1 MGAAPVG
8 EALID
13 LFKKKAPNV
22 KFREGWGMTE
32 LSPVVT
38 STRDDVFIPGSCG
51 VLLPNTEAK
60 IIDVKT
66 GENLGSNQQGELCIR
81 GPQVRKYRNS
91 FKFNTF

>member
-22 KFREGWGMTE
+22 NFREGWGMTE
-32 LSPVVT
+32 LSPVAT

-60 IIDVKT
+60 IVDVKT
-66 GENLGSNQQGELCIR
+66 GENLGSNQQGELCIK
-81 GPQVRKYRNS
+81 GPQVSKYFNS
-91 FKFNTF
+91 VSLNKY